1 MVRQNFAA
9 RNVAKVLI
17 MSVLIFSSSLS
28 GCKSSTKSQPVDFVE
43 RNAVYA
49 VDHGPDRLMLVVEIT
64 EDGRLRLNKIE
75 TGTISDPGVLS
86 EKIGAILNDRQKAG
100 ISLREVVIDPQG
112 KIKSED
118 LEKLIERLASVKALP
133 IRVVKDNL

>member
-1 MVRQNFAA
+1 MK
-9 RNVAKVLI
+9 AKNPGENLFLLPVIWVYLTI
-17 MSVLIFSSSLS
+17 T
-28 GCKSSTKSQPVDFVE
+28 GCESPAKNYHVDFVE
-43 RNAVYA
+43 RSAVYA
-49 VDHGPDRLMLVVEIT
+49 IDQGPDRLMLMVEIT

-118 LEKLIERLASVKALP
+118 LEKLIESMAEVKASP
-133 IRVVKDNL
+133 IYVINNKL